1 MARRGSSGNGKF
13 SSGAPGAAAAI
24 RKNVSAS
31 KIARPSGPGVKR
43 VVDAQRATMAVTL
56 STDVNGD

>member
-1 MARRGSSGNGKF
+1 MAGSGKF

-31 KIARPSGPGVKR
+31 KIARPAKVGTKR
-43 VVDAQRATMAVTL
+43 VVDSQRATIAVTL
-56 STDVNGD
+56 SHDVNGN